1 MDNDDIGQIQDV
13 AAARASV
20 LKTRHKVLAAAV
32 ITPFLAALLVFLIA
46 HYFASLGGAVSL
58 VLATA
63 FVFLGVPVF
72 IHWLRHYQSIL
83 KQLHALDRRVSSGET
98 VYGSEVAFHSYRRAA

>member
-1 MDNDDIGQIQDV
+1 MDNDDIVLIQDV
-13 AAARASV
+13 AAARTSV

-32 ITPFLAALLVFLIA
+32 ITPILAALLVFLLA
-46 HYFASLGGAVSL
+46 HYFASLGAAASL
-58 VLATA
+58 VLAAA

-83 KQLHALDRRVSSGET
+83 GQLDALDRRVSSGET
-98 VYGSEVAFHSYRRAA
+98 VHGSQVAFHSYR